1 MRREQGVLGFRDCF
15 ADWVVPDSQMSRRN
29 LPASER
35 HGVLLDLIYGA
46 VADPDRWPEVLTRV
60 SDYIG
65 AVGGML
71 VYNAPPGS
79 QNQNLIILGRLA
91 DEYTPT
97 FHQHHV
103 WNPWTLA
110 MRDVPFGKAVVC
122 GSLVERPIVHKTAFY
137 ADILQP
143 QEIAD
148 MMTVS
153 HRAMAQD
160 GGVGG
165 FGFGVPPH
173 ETDRADENVQRLQ
186 RLTPHLGRALDAT
199 LKLGRLADGTR
210 QLARVLQLMPNP
222 ALLLDAKG
230 RITLANP
237 PAESLLRANDGLALD
252 RDGGLRLAAA
262 LSSETAALSRA
273 LTKALAVASGAG
285 SELGEPLRLTRPSGA
300 APLLVLPVPLPP
312 PAFALWDLLEP
323 ARVLILIID
332 PSAHSPATAAA
343 IQTTFGL
350 TPAEARVAVLIGSGR
365 SGPETAAMLGIS
377 PSTVKTH
384 LKRCFEKTGVHSQV
398 GLARILAALPIDP
411 SIGGKLN

>member
-1 MRREQGVLGFRDCF
+1 MGRRT
-15 ADWVVPDSQMSRRN
+15 

-35 HGVLLDLIYGA
+35 QEVLLDLIYGA
-46 VADPDRWPEVLTRV
+46 VADPDRWPEVLTHV
-60 SDYIG
+60 SDHIG

-71 VYNAPPGS
+71 VYNAAPGSS
-79 QNQNLIILGRLA
+79 QNQNLLILGRLA

-97 FHQHHV
+97 FHKHHV

-110 MRDVPFGKAVVC
+110 MRDVPFGQATIC
-122 GSLVERPIVHKTAFY
+122 GSLVERCIVHKTAFY
-137 ADILQP
+137 ADILEP
-143 QEIAD
+143 QGIAD
-148 MMTVS
+148 MMCVS
-153 HRAMAQD
+153 HRAMSLD
-160 GGVGG
+160 GSVGG
-165 FGFGVPPH
+165 IGFGVPPH
-173 ETDRADENVQRLQ
+173 ETDRVDENVRRLQ

-222 ALLLDAKG
+222 ALLLDGRG

-237 PAESLLRANDGLALD
+237 AAESLLRKNDGLTLD
-252 RDGGLRLAAA
+252 RDGGLCLAAA
-262 LSSETAALSRA
+262 LPAETAALSRA
-273 LTKALAVASGAG
+273 LAQASAVASGTG
-285 SELGEPLRLTRPSGA
+285 TELGGPLRLTRPSGA

-312 PAFALWDLLEP
+312 PAFALWELLEP
-323 ARVLILIID
+323 ARVLVLIVD
-332 PSAHSPATAAA
+332 PSAQSRATAAA

-350 TPAEARVAVLIGSGR
+350 TAAEARVAVLIGSGL

-398 GLARILAALPIDP
+398 GLARILGALPIDP
-411 SIGGKLN
+411 SMGGKLN

>member
-1 MRREQGVLGFRDCF
+1 MGRRI
-15 ADWVVPDSQMSRRN
+15 S
-29 LPASER
+29 PASES

-60 SDYIG
+60 SDHIG
-65 AVGGML
+65 AVGGIL
-71 VYNAPPGS
+71 VYNAAPGS
-79 QNQNLIILGRLA
+79 SLNQNLIVLGRIT
-91 DEYTPT
+91 DEYIPT
-97 FHQHHV
+97 FQKQHV

-122 GSLVERPIVHKTAFY
+122 GSLVERRIVHKTAFY

-143 QEIAD
+143 QGIAD
-148 MMTVS
+148 FINIS

-160 GGVGG
+160 GGIGG
-165 FGFGVPPH
+165 IGFGVPPH
-173 ETDRADENVQRLQ
+173 ETDRADENVRRLQ
-186 RLTPHLGRALDAT
+186 RLTPHLCRALDAT

-210 QLARVLQLMPNP
+210 QLARMLQLMPNP

-237 PAESLLRANDGLALD
+237 PAEVLLRANDGLALD
-252 RDGGLRLAAA
+252 RDRGLRLAAA
-262 LSSETAALSRA
+262 LPSETAALSRA
-273 LTKALAVASGAG
+273 LTQALAVASGSG

-300 APLLVLPVPLPP
+300 APLLVVPVPLPP
-312 PAFALWDLLEP
+312 PAFALWDLLES
-323 ARVLILIID
+323 ARVLVLIVD
-332 PSAHSPATAAA
+332 PSMSSQAVAAA

-398 GLARILAALPIDP
+398 GLARILGALPIDP
-411 SIGGKLN
+411 GIDGKLN

>member
-1 MRREQGVLGFRDCF
+1 MGRRT
-15 ADWVVPDSQMSRRN
+15 S
-29 LPASER
+29 PASES

-60 SDYIG
+60 SDFVG

-71 VYNAPPGS
+71 AYNAPLGSS

-97 FHQHHV
+97 FHKHHV

-110 MRDVPFGKAVVC
+110 MHDVPFGRATIC
-122 GSLVERPIVHKTAFY
+122 GSLIERRIVHKTAFY
-137 ADILQP
+137 ADILEP
-143 QEIAD
+143 QGIAD
-148 MMTVS
+148 MICVT

-160 GGVGG
+160 GGIGG
-165 FGFGVPPH
+165 LAFAVSPH
-173 ETDRADENVQRLQ
+173 ETDGADENVRRVQQ
-186 RLTPHLGRALDAT
+186 LTPHLGRALDAT

-230 RITLANP
+230 RIALANP

-262 LSSETAALSRA
+262 LPAENAALSRA
-273 LTKALAVASGAG
+273 LTQALAVASGTG
-285 SELGEPLRLTRPSGA
+285 TELGGPVRLSRPSGA

-312 PAFALWDLLEP
+312 PAFALWELLEP
-323 ARVLILIID
+323 ARLLVLIVD
-332 PSAHSPATAAA
+332 PSAQSRATAAA

-377 PSTVKTH
+377 ASTVKTH

-398 GLARILAALPIDP
+398 GLARILGALPIDP
-411 SIGGKLN
+411 STGGKLN